1 MLSRTIVA
9 AILGAIPFVATPAWA
24 RTPLRP
30 APTALVED
38 VRSATANIEFMDYVG
53 PGQVI
58 KLQPQDLLVL
68 SYLKS
73 CEHETIVG
81 GTVHV
86 GSDRSS
92 VEGGKIDRS
101 TVPCDGGKMQLS
113 SQEANAS
120 GASAFR
126 LQSSPVDHTLYSLPP
141 IIQLPKV
148 MTADRTLIIARK
160 DELGQRIKIK
170 IDPGVPSGAFYD
182 LADANVESLVPG
194 ATYSASIGGHKMTF
208 KVDPNAKFGGAPL
221 ISRLLRFTRG

>member
-1 MLSRTIVA
+1 MLSKTLVA
-9 AILGAIPFVATPAWA
+9 VTLGAIPLVATPAWA
-24 RTPLRP
+24 RAPLRA

-53 PGQVI
+53 SGQVI
-58 KLQPQDLLVL
+58 KLQPQDSLVL

-81 GTVHV
+81 GTVHI
-86 GSDRSS
+86 GSNRSR
-92 VEGGKIDRS
+92 VEGGKIDRT
-101 TVPCDGGKMQLS
+101 TVPCDGGKMRLS

-141 IIQLPKV
+141 IIQLPKR

-160 DELGQRIKIK
+160 DELGQRIVIK
-170 IDPGVPSGAFYD
+170 IEPGIPGGALYD
-182 LADANVESLVPG
+182 LADAYVESLVPG
-194 ATYSASIGGHKMTF
+194 ATYSASIGGRKMTF
-208 KVDPNAKFGGAPL
+208 KVDPNARFGDVPL